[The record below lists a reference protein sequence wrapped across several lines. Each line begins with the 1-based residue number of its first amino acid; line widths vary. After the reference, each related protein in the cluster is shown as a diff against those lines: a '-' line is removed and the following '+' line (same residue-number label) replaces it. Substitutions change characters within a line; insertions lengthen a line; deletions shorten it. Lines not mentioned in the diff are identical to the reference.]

1 MTRPV
6 PVWVKAAIAAYDS
19 SLRLRWSDLAE
30 QFVLE
35 RKVENSDHERNGRLM
50 AILAKRVGRLKRH
63 EQKLIEE
70 LRDKAADTAV
80 QGFIRK
86 VLPQVL
92 HGRMDAGVRLEA
104 LRDGYTFCKWVPQ
117 PTANEPW
124 ADRLK
129 CILYTL
135 GVTDIWAAGGADA
148 YYQQDLEDE
157 RLEEV
162 RRQAALRA
170 NMRSGAGEV
179 YDDIARGDGRR
190 IVVNRSGQLQ
200 KQAAGA

>member
-1 MTRPV
+1 M
-6 PVWVKAAIAAYDS
+6 AAS
-19 SLRLRWSDLAE
+19 SSATIW
-30 QFVLE
+30 
-35 RKVENSDHERNGRLM
+35 
-50 AILAKRVGRLKRH
+50 
-63 EQKLIEE
+63 
-70 LRDKAADTAV
+70 
-80 QGFIRK
+80 
-86 VLPQVL
+86 
-92 HGRMDAGVRLEA
+92 
-104 LRDGYTFCKWVPQ
+104 
-117 PTANEPW
+117 
-124 ADRLK
+124 LK